1 MKKIRK
7 NTKIGGITALGSVS
21 FMVGWLDGW
30 MVGWLD
36 TFFFSHSGPNPTI
49 YPSFARKNLAP
60 LGIRGCPY
68 ITSYFSRFKVVGE
81 SLFF

>member
-36 TFFFSHSGPNPTI
+36 TFFFSHFGPNPTI

-60 LGIRGCPY
+60 LGI
-68 ITSYFSRFKVVGE
+68 TVNSKVIK
-81 SLFF
+81 LFLNIRENPPP

>member
-30 MVGWLD
+30 MVGYL
-36 TFFFSHSGPNPTI
+36 FFFTLRYPPNHIPELREENPHS
-49 YPSFARKNLAP
+49 ARKN
-60 LGIRGCPY
+60 R
-68 ITSYFSRFKVVGE
+68 
-81 SLFF
+81 